1 MQKLAEVCIR
11 RPVFAAMIVLA
22 LVVAGAASYFRL
34 GVDRFPSVDLPTLSI
49 RTTLPGASPE
59 EVEAEIAQRLEEAVN
74 SVEGIEELRSISGQ
88 GSSVI
93 IVTFDL
99 ARNIDVAAQDVR
111 DRVSTV
117 LRDLPAG
124 TDPPI
129 VQKSDNDSSPVLTVA
144 LSGNRPIRELTEL
157 ADKAVKVRLERSS
170 GVGEVTIVGGLE
182 RAINVWVD
190 ANRLAA
196 YRLPIT
202 AVRDAI
208 VRQNI
213 DVPGGNVTAG
223 SQEQMLRTLGRIA
236 DPKAFNELVIATV
249 NGTPIRVRDIGWAED
264 GTKEQRSVSR
274 LNGIPTVILEVRR
287 QSGASTV
294 AVIDA
299 AKANLQRIVA
309 QLPPDVKLEVIQ
321 DQSRYIYAALH
332 EINLHLVLGGIL
344 ASLVVLAF
352 MRSWR
357 STLIAAVAIPASV
370 VASFAMMWALGFTL
384 NSVTMLALVLMI
396 GIIIDDAIVVLE
408 NIFRFI
414 EEKQMGPFEAAREAT
429 ADIGLA
435 VLATTLSLVV
445 VFVPVSF
452 MSSVSG
458 RFLYQFGLTAGVSVM
473 VSLLVSFTLTPMMS
487 ARLLRAEDVA
497 AGGGHDGAGSRR
509 GFYAWIDRGYTW
521 LLAWAMRHRVAVLVV
536 SLGVILSSI
545 PLYGVVR
552 QDYIP
557 TDVDEAEFEVR
568 VVAPQNTSL
577 AAMDEVMRV
586 VESELQSTPGV
597 RLVLASAG
605 GSFLGSVN
613 EGRVYVRM
621 VPHEERTFSFVRL
634 WHGLLQ
640 GDPLQA
646 WRGNYTQRDVM
657 QEVRRRLR
665 PYRDLRTSVRNIPS
679 FNTGGGSF
687 EIDFVI
693 RGPDLPAL
701 SQYAEQLRSR
711 SGELGIVDADTTLKL
726 NKPELR
732 VEIDRTRAA
741 DLGVSMQD
749 IGAALRLMVGG
760 DDQVSRFLDLSV
772 NDEYD
777 VQLRLTDGDRND
789 PNTISR
795 LYVPRQGGKLARLD
809 NLVHITPALTA
820 SRIDRS
826 DRQREVRL
834 RASVAPGYGLADRL
848 QALQV
853 AAAELNMPAAYS
865 TGVSGR
871 GREMER
877 TLGEFVLAFLLSI
890 VFMYMILA
898 SQFESI
904 VHPITILIS
913 LPLAV
918 PFALFSLWVT
928 GNSLNLYSILG
939 VLVLFGVV
947 KKNSILQ
954 IDHMI
959 NLRAAGM
966 ERMAA
971 IIQGNRDRLRPI
983 LMTTLALVA
992 GMMPLALGSG
1002 PGAEERRAIAVVV
1015 IGGQSLALLLT
1026 LLATPVVYSLLD
1038 ELGQGRAFAWG
1049 RVPMG
1054 KLGAVFT
1061 RGGGRRHGAPVA
1073 EPRGQGTGR
1082 LAANRGARQRSTT
1095 ALQGQ
1100 PVRNQDDAHIHD
1112 IRLGGAGDE

>member
-11 RPVFAAMIVLA
+11 RPVFAAMIVMA

-59 EVEAEIAQRLEEAVN
+59 EVEAEIAQRIEEAVN

-88 GSSVI
+88 GSSII
-93 IVTFDL
+93 IVTFTLD
-99 ARNIDVAAQDVR
+99 RDIDVAAQDVR
-111 DRVSTV
+111 DRVAGV
-117 LRDLPAG
+117 LRDLPPG
-124 TDPPI
+124 TDPPL
-129 VQKSDNDSSPVLTVA
+129 VRKSDNDSSPVLTVA

-157 ADKAVKVRLERSS
+157 ADKVVKVRLERSS

-223 SQEQMLRTLGRIA
+223 SHEQMLRTLGRIA
-236 DPKAFNELVIATV
+236 DPKAFNDLVIATV
-249 NGTPIRVRDIGWAED
+249 NGTPIRVRDIGGAED
-264 GTKEQRSVSR
+264 GTKEQRSVAR
-274 LNGIPTVILEVRR
+274 LNGVPTVTLEVRR

-294 AVIDA
+294 AVIEA
-299 AKANLQRIVA
+299 AKANLQRIAA
-309 QLPPDVKLEVIQ
+309 QLPSDVKLEPIQ

-344 ASLVVLAF
+344 ASLVVFAF

-408 NIFRFI
+408 NIFRFV
-414 EEKQMGPFEAAREAT
+414 EEKRMGPFEAAREAT

-487 ARLLRAEDVA
+487 ARMLRAEDVA

-509 GFYAWIDRGYTW
+509 GFYAWIDRSYSW
-521 LLAWAMRHRVAVLVV
+521 LLALAMRHRIAVVV
-536 SLGVILSSI
+536 LALGVIFSAI

-577 AAMDEVMRV
+577 AAMDEVMRA
-586 VESELQSTPGV
+586 VESALQSTHGV

-613 EGRVYVRM
+613 EGRVYVRIA
-621 VPHEERTFSFVRL
+621 PHEERTFSFVRL

-701 SQYAEQLRSR
+701 SQYAERLRSR
-711 SGELGIVDADTTLKL
+711 ADELGIVDADTTLKL

-732 VEIDRTRAA
+732 VEIDRARAA

-760 DDQVSRFLDLSV
+760 DDKVSRFLDLSV

-795 LYVPRQGGKLARLD
+795 LFVPRQGGKLARLD
-809 NLVHITPALTA
+809 NLVRITPALTA

-826 DRQREVRL
+826 DRQRESRL

-853 AAAELNMPAAYS
+853 AAGELNMPAAYS

-890 VFMYMILA
+890 VFMYIILA
-898 SQFESI
+898 SQFESL

-918 PFALFSLWVT
+918 PFALLSLWLT

-966 ERMAA
+966 EPMAA
-971 IIQGNRDRLRPI
+971 IMQGNRDRLRPI

-1002 PGAEERRAIAVVV
+1002 PGAEERRAVAVVV
-1015 IGGQSLALLLT
+1015 IGGQTLALLLT

-1038 ELGQGRAFAWG
+1038 ELAQGRVFAWG
-1049 RVPMG
+1049 WVPVG
-1054 KLGAVFT
+1054 KLSAVFAV
-1061 RGGGRRHGAPVA
+1061 GGRRRNGQPATERPAPDMGGAEA
-1073 EPRGQGTGR
+1073 SIGSPR
-1082 LAANRGARQRSTT
+1082 RSATI
-1095 ALQGQ
+1095 LQGH
-1100 PVRNQDDAHIHD
+1100 AGHD
-1112 IRLGGAGDE
+1112 KHDSHVHDVRLGRAGDE